1 MKFQKKNWRARLW
14 RLSAGVLQ
22 QLPVLTALSLSA
34 AAITAQPANAS
45 GWIVVD
51 PIGGVVPVAPLTP
64 VTPRTTLV
72 RPPGGGTPLSPRRP
86 VLQGG
91 ISYGLHLQS
100 ETVKVE
106 IKDQIAKTFISQT
119 FANDT
124 DRNLAGTYLFPLP
137 DDTTFSS
144 FSLHIDGKPVEG
156 KILEA
161 SAARQQYEQIVR
173 QMVDPG
179 LLEFADYK
187 TVRARIFPIPAN
199 GTKTVELE
207 YTQLLKAENGL
218 LKYRFP
224 LKAKIEQSPA
234 DEIKVN
240 VKLNSKQGLRTI
252 WSPTH
257 VISADRPDN
266 LTAKVSMVE
275 HNTVPDKDFLLYYSI
290 SNNELAA
297 NLISHKVEGEDGYYL
312 MTLTPPVKAAS
323 VVGKDVVLVAD
334 TSGSMKGEKM
344 EQNKKALKYVINA
357 LNGSDRFS
365 LVSFNTDAEAFE
377 SKLIEAT
384 PANKKRALDYVDELE
399 ARGGTNIGDAISIG
413 KTILSDPSNRP
424 AYMIFMTDG
433 EPTVGERDV
442 NNLIKLANAKKDIR
456 VFDFGVGY
464 DINTRLLDKL
474 AEAHHGTSEYV
485 EPDENLE
492 TALSSFYDKIK
503 SPVLSDVK
511 IAYNGV
517 EVKNVYPKDVKDIF
531 AGSQVLLIGRY
542 KLGSNA
548 TVNLT
553 GKVNGIAKAYT
564 FPLQFSE
571 REAGNNHLSKLWAMR
586 RIGYLTDVA
595 KANGENQEVVDEIVA
610 LSKKHGII
618 SQYTSYLV
626 TDPSENGRLASR
638 PGIPAIGVRRESAAL
653 PRSFRHSHI
662 AMKSMAVPAP
672 PAVDMR
678 THASIGGG
686 GGAGLGGVPWGR
698 SVASAGDNMYRGDAG
713 VSSSAVRGT
722 MMDKKASA
730 DDSNPITHW
739 DVRRNYFLRFPAAAQ
754 HGAAKDEEKGGR
766 YAFASNKYKA
776 DFRSASETRDMIAK
790 MPESGEKA
798 VIAAKEN
805 VRLKNTNSP
814 AEQLSVNR
822 VQNVGDKTFNNV
834 SGNLWVDSEY
844 SSKSAKKTNV
854 VVFGSTQYF
863 DLLKS
868 QPEIAKYLSVGKE
881 MIVVFKGA
889 VYKIVQSGTATG

>member
-1 MKFQKKNWRARLW
+1 MKFHKKGWRGCKRLVDQSLARMG
-14 RLSAGVLQ
+14 RLSAGVFE
-22 QLPVLTALSLSA
+22 QLPVLTALSLTA

-72 RPPGGGTPLSPRRP
+72 RPPGSTTPLAPRRP

-100 ETVKVE
+100 ESVKVE

-161 SAARQQYEQIVR
+161 NAARQQYEQIVR

-234 DEIKVN
+234 DEIKVA

-334 TSGSMKGEKM
+334 TSGSMKGDKM

-357 LNGSDRFS
+357 LNASDRFS
-365 LVSFNTDAEAFE
+365 LVAFNTDAEAFE

-384 PANKKRALDYVDELE
+384 PANKKRAIVYVEELE

-413 KTILSDPSNRP
+413 KTILSDPSARP

-442 NNLIKLANAKKDIR
+442 NNLIKLASAKKDIR

-517 EVKNVYPKDVKDIF
+517 DVKNVYPRDVKDIF

-542 KLGSNA
+542 KIGANA
-548 TVNLT
+548 TINLT
-553 GKVNGIAKAYT
+553 GKVNGVAKAYT
-564 FPLQFSE
+564 FPLKFSQL
-571 REAGNNHLSKLWAMR
+571 EAGNNHLSKLWAMR

-595 KANGENQEVVDEIVA
+595 KANGENKEVVDEIVA
-610 LSKKHGII
+610 LSKKYGII

-626 TDPSENGRLASR
+626 TDPSENGRLANR
-638 PGIPAIGVRRESAAL
+638 PGSPIVATMRRESSAIGPA
-653 PRSFRHSHI
+653 RRRVASH
-662 AMKSMAVPAP
+662 VFPPAP
-672 PAVDMR
+672 MAAPAVV
-678 THASIGGG
+678 AGGG
-686 GGAGLGGVPWGR
+686 LRGGAGGASGVSWGR
-698 SVASAGDNMYRGDAG
+698 SV
-713 VSSSAVRGT
+713 SSSGDSMYKSGLDDSLATSSSRVRGT
-722 MMDKKASA
+722 LADRKSLRSPGSA
-730 DDSNPITHW
+730 
-739 DVRRNYFLRFPAAAQ
+739 L
-754 HGAAKDEEKGGR
+754 KDEEAGAR
-766 YAFASNKYKA
+766 FRFASNKFKA
-776 DFRSASETRDMIAK
+776 DFRSAAETRDLIAK
-790 MPESGEKA
+790 MPESGAKA

-814 AEQLSVNR
+814 AEQISLNR
-822 VQNVGDKTFNNV
+822 VQSIGDKTFNNV
-834 SGNLWVDSEY
+834 SGDLWVDSAY
-844 SSKSAKKTNV
+844 SSKGAKPKV
-854 VVFGSTQYF
+854 IVFNSTQYF

-868 QPEIAKYLSVGKE
+868 QPEIGKYLSVGKE
-881 MIVVFKGA
+881 LIVVFKGV

>member
-1 MKFQKKNWRARLW
+1 MKFHKKSWRARLW

-34 AAITAQPANAS
+34 AAITAEPANAS

-51 PIGGVVPVAPLTP
+51 PIGGAVPVAPLTP

-161 SAARQQYEQIVR
+161 NAARQQYEQIVR

-323 VVGKDVVLVAD
+323 IVGKDVVLVAD

-413 KTILSDPSNRP
+413 KTILSDPSTRP

-442 NNLIKLANAKKDIR
+442 NNLIKMANAKKDIR

-511 IAYNGV
+511 IAYNGI

-564 FPLQFSE
+564 FPLQFSQ

-626 TDPSENGRLASR
+626 TDPSENGRLATRPASPLVSSMRRERAPSRSRIASSR
-638 PGIPAIGVRRESAAL
+638 PFPSAL
-653 PRSFRHSHI
+653 I
-662 AMKSMAVPAP
+662 AAPAP
-672 PAVDMR
+672 AAVDMR

-686 GGAGLGGVPWGR
+686 GGAGGLGGVSWGR
-698 SVASAGDNMYRGDAG
+698 SVRSSGDSMYRGSSADDAG
-713 VSSSAVRGT
+713 TPTESAVRGS
-722 MMDKKASA
+722 MLDKKASA
-730 DDSNPITHW
+730 FN
-739 DVRRNYFLRFPAAAQ
+739 VRDNYFKRFPMAQ
-754 HGAAKDEEKGGR
+754 SAPAKDEERGAR
-766 YAFASNKYKA
+766 FTFAHNKYKA

-814 AEQLSVNR
+814 AEQLSINR

-844 SSKSAKKTNV
+844 SSKSAKPKV
-854 VVFGSTQYF
+854 LVFGSTQYF
-863 DLLKS
+863 DLLKT

-881 MIVVFKGA
+881 MIVVFKGV